1 MTSERDDPF
10 LFFDRKNESLSF
22 KDDDDSEDDI
32 SFSASPSESSPEVSL
47 NSLKEFLPDWV
58 KMPINW
64 INEGKLKDFKWT
76 KETGSKNES
85 ALIILLVMFHNMNN
99 YNGIVELTY
108 EELSIKTNLSKAM
121 LSSGIDILCSMNLI
135 QKKYG
140 KRSVYKIIEFNISE
154 KWAKLPSKKMYVNE
168 SVKGFGN
175 FKKRNKIELDAL
187 KLYFIFTSGRDRSEN
202 ICWISY
208 DKIIEKTGIKRENIK
223 AAISLLC
230 INSLIVVDQKRNEK
244 NFIKNGYRII
254 GISDYIHS
262 GTSGRGLHS

>member
-10 LFFDRKNESLSF
+10 AFFDKKNESTSSLN
-22 KDDDDSEDDI
+22 DDDSEGDI
-32 SFSASPSESSPEVSL
+32 SFSASSSESSSEVSV
-47 NSLKEFLPDWV
+47 SSFKGFLPDWV
-58 KMPINW
+58 KMPITW
-64 INEGKLKDFKWT
+64 INEGKLKYFKWT
-76 KETGSKNES
+76 KESGSKNES
-85 ALIILLVMFHNMNN
+85 ALIILLVMFHYMDNN
-99 YNGIVELTY
+99 NGIVELTY

-135 QKKYG
+135 KKNFG
-140 KRSVYKIIEFNISE
+140 KRSVYKIIEFNSNE

-168 SVKGFGN
+168 SVKGFGD

-187 KLYFIFTSGRDRSEN
+187 KLYFIFISGRDRHEN

-223 AAISLLC
+223 TAISLLC

-244 NFIKNGYRII
+244 NFIKNGYRVI
-254 GISDYIHS
+254 GINDYIHS
-262 GTSGRGLHS
+262 GTSGRALRS